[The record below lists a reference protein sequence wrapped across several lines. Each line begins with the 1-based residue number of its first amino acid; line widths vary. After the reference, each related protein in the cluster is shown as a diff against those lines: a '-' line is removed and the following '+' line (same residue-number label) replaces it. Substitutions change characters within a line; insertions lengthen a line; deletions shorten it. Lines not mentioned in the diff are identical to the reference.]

1 MLLEFLKLPPS
12 ERRLYFEQAGIQQNI
27 SPIVLEKDFWV
38 CWLLGILFQT
48 EFAQSLVFKGGTSL
62 SKVYGVINRFSE
74 DIDLSLAP
82 SILELPQA
90 GRTRTQADKW
100 MKAAE
105 AACGRIIETV
115 VMPVLE
121 ERTASVLG
129 PADERWLTFL
139 DATRAGSPIVLF
151 HYPTALPDGF
161 SYLPRSVRL
170 EFGSLTDQQP
180 SGRYQVTPWIAS
192 SAPQAFGD
200 WACEVVTLELERTV
214 WEKATILHAEFHRPP
229 TKPTPDRFSRHYA
242 DVAAMAG
249 HTRAAAAFQNGDLC
263 HEVAAWKSRF
273 FGSAWASY
281 ATAIPGSLRLV
292 PPVGRIPE
300 LRRDYQAMRA
310 MYLDEPLSFEAVLEK
325 LAALESLINSSAGK
339 V

>member
-1 MLLEFLKLPPS
+1 MLLEFLKLPPN
-12 ERRLYFEQAGIQQNI
+12 ERRVYFEQAGIQQNI

-48 EFAQSLVFKGGTSL
+48 EFAKSLVFKGGTSL

-105 AACGRIIETV
+105 AACGRVIETV

-139 DATRAGSPIVLF
+139 DATRASSPIVLF

-180 SGRYQVTPWIAS
+180 SGRYQVTPWIANS
-192 SAPQAFGD
+192 GPQAFGD
-200 WACEVVTLELERTV
+200 WTCEVVTLELERTV
-214 WEKATILHAEFHRPP
+214 WEKATILHAEFHRPA

-310 MYLDEPLSFEAVLEK
+310 MYVDEPLSFETVLEK
-325 LAALESLINSSAGK
+325 LVALESLINSSAGK

>member
-1 MLLEFLKLPPS
+1 MLLEFLKLPPN
-12 ERRLYFEQAGIQQNI
+12 ERRVYFEQAGIQQNI

-48 EFAQSLVFKGGTSL
+48 EFAKSLVFKGGTSL

-105 AACGRIIETV
+105 AACGRVIETV

-139 DATRAGSPIVLF
+139 DATRASSPIVLF

-180 SGRYQVTPWIAS
+180 SGRYQVTPWIANS
-192 SAPQAFGD
+192 GPQAFGD
-200 WACEVVTLELERTV
+200 WTCEVVTLELERTV
-214 WEKATILHAEFHRPP
+214 WEKATILHAEFHRPA

>member
-1 MLLEFLKLPPS
+1 MLLEFLKLPPN
-12 ERRLYFEQAGIQQNI
+12 ERRVYFEQAGIQQNI

-48 EFAQSLVFKGGTSL
+48 EFAKSLVFKGGTSL

-139 DATRAGSPIVLF
+139 DATRASSPIVLF

-180 SGRYQVTPWIAS
+180 SGRYQVTPWIANS
-192 SAPQAFGD
+192 GPQAFGD
-200 WACEVVTLELERTV
+200 WTCEVVTLELERTV
-214 WEKATILHAEFHRPP
+214 WEKATILHAEFHRPA

-325 LAALESLINSSAGK
+325 LVALESLINSSAGK

>member
-1 MLLEFLKLPPS
+1 MLLEFLKLPPN
-12 ERRLYFEQAGIQQNI
+12 ERRVYFEQAGIQQNI

-48 EFAQSLVFKGGTSL
+48 EFAKSLVFKGGTSL

-105 AACGRIIETV
+105 AACGRVIETV

-139 DATRAGSPIVLF
+139 DATRASSPIVLF

-180 SGRYQVTPWIAS
+180 SGRYQVTPWIANS
-192 SAPQAFGD
+192 GPQAFGD
-200 WACEVVTLELERTV
+200 WTCEVVTLELERTV
-214 WEKATILHAEFHRPP
+214 WEKATILHAEFHRPA

-263 HEVAAWKSRF
+263 HEVTAWKSRF

>member
-1 MLLEFLKLPPS
+1 MLLEFLKLPPN
-12 ERRLYFEQAGIQQNI
+12 ERRVYFEQAGIQQNI

-48 EFAQSLVFKGGTSL
+48 EFAKSLVFKGGTSL

-105 AACGRIIETV
+105 AACGRVIETV

-139 DATRAGSPIVLF
+139 DATRASSPIVLF

-180 SGRYQVTPWIAS
+180 SGRYQVTPWIANS
-192 SAPQAFGD
+192 GPQAFGD
-200 WACEVVTLELERTV
+200 WTCEVVTLELERTV
-214 WEKATILHAEFHRPP
+214 WEKATILHAEFHRPA

-310 MYLDEPLSFEAVLEK
+310 MYLDEPLSFETVLEK
-325 LAALESLINSSAGK
+325 LVALESLINSSAGK

>member
-1 MLLEFLKLPPS
+1 
-12 ERRLYFEQAGIQQNI
+12 
-27 SPIVLEKDFWV
+27 
-38 CWLLGILFQT
+38 
-48 EFAQSLVFKGGTSL
+48 
-62 SKVYGVINRFSE
+62 VYGVINRFSE

-105 AACGRIIETV
+105 AACGRVIETV

-121 ERTASVLG
+121 ERIASVLG

-192 SAPQAFGD
+192 SGPQAFGD
-200 WACEVVTLELERTV
+200 WTCEVVTLELERTV
-214 WEKATILHAEFHRPP
+214 WEKATILHAEFHRPA

-325 LAALESLINSSAGK
+325 LAALESLINSTAGK

>member
-105 AACGRIIETV
+105 AACGRIIETA

-192 SAPQAFGD
+192 SVPHAFGD
-200 WACEVVTLELERTV
+200 WTCEVVTLELERTV
-214 WEKATILHAEFHRPP
+214 WEKATILHAEFHRPA

-325 LAALESLINSSAGK
+325 LVALESLINSSAGK